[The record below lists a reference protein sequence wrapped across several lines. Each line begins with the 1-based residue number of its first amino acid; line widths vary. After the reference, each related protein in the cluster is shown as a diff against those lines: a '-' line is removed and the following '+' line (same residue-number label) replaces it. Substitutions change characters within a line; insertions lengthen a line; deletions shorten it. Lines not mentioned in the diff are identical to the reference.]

1 MPLVSTPQ
9 AFRTIFIS
17 DIHLG
22 LRSCRSDSLVD
33 FLRNV
38 QCEKLYL
45 VGDII
50 DGWRLRRSWYW
61 DAYHDE
67 VIRLI
72 LRMARHGTEVIY
84 VPGNHDEIFRDWL
97 GLEVAG
103 VKLLREAEHIA
114 ADGRRFLVIHGD
126 EFDGVIRYA
135 KFLAHLGDWAY
146 DAALTMNRWF
156 NFLRRRLGYPYWS
169 LSQWLKRQVKEAVK
183 AIDRFETALSH
194 EAKSRGMDGVICGHI
209 HHAEMRM
216 VNGILYMNDGDWVES
231 CTALVEHQDGRF
243 ELLDWSHRQAVSMGK
258 TTSTPAPDLVAE
270 LLRGAR

>member
-1 MPLVSTPQ
+1 MPLASTTQ

-61 DAYHDE
+61 DTYHDE

-84 VPGNHDEIFRDWL
+84 VPGNHDEIFRDS
-97 GLEVAG
+97 
-103 VKLLREAEHIA
+103 LRSSCKNS
-114 ADGRRFLVIHGD
+114 
-126 EFDGVIRYA
+126 YS
-135 KFLAHLGDWAY
+135 Y
-146 DAALTMNRWF
+146 LT
-156 NFLRRRLGYPYWS
+156 
-169 LSQWLKRQVKEAVK
+169 K
-183 AIDRFETALSH
+183 I
-194 EAKSRGMDGVICGHI
+194 
-209 HHAEMRM
+209 
-216 VNGILYMNDGDWVES
+216 
-231 CTALVEHQDGRF
+231 
-243 ELLDWSHRQAVSMGK
+243 SM
-258 TTSTPAPDLVAE
+258 SEIV
-270 LLRGAR
+270 

>member
-1 MPLVSTPQ
+1 MPLASTPQ

-33 FLRNV
+33 FLRQV

-61 DAYHDE
+61 DNHHDE

-97 GLEVAG
+97 GLEIAG
-103 VKLLREAEHIA
+103 VRLAREAQHIA

-146 DAALTMNRWF
+146 DAALTINRWF